1 MNNNQITE
9 EGVQVAVANERPS
22 FIESN
27 TQAVTY
33 EDLKRDYVP
42 SFGGDSELTI
52 PHAHF
57 IDVVRRSAETVFGE
71 VCGQQ
76 SSLNAP
82 TIKFHSQQ
90 KSTPKHTINF
100 KNV

>member
-9 EGVQVAVANERPS
+9 EGVQVAVVNEHPS

-27 TQAVTY
+27 TQAISY

-71 VCGQQ
+71 ICGQQ
-76 SSLNAP
+76 SSLNVSA
-82 TIKFHSQQ
+82 TIFHSQQ
-90 KSTPKHTINF
+90 KAFQSIQ
-100 KNV
+100 